1 MPLPQPE
8 DFADRILALERAVKD
23 LRTSLTTQGG
33 FTSASKGLAFPDQ
46 DTPDP
51 PASGGHLHAS
61 GDDPYWTDSSG
72 STTNLIP
79 PPPED
84 PLQTS
89 VSTLPGLTTP
99 SSWPG
104 TYTPSVGGLVQD
116 DLQLHRD
123 KINEIIDSL
132 TR

>member
-1 MPLPQPE
+1 MSMPYPRGFE
-8 DFADRILALERAVKD
+8 DRLDTIEKRLDQLFASIQNR
-23 LRTSLTTQGG
+23 GG

-84 PLQTS
+84 PLQS
-89 VSTLPGLTTP
+89 PVSGMPGLSTP
-99 SSWPG
+99 NAWPG
-104 TYTPSVGGLVQD
+104 TYTPGTGEAVQD
-116 DLQLHRD
+116 DLVMLRD
-123 KINEIIDSL
+123 KIHEIIDSL